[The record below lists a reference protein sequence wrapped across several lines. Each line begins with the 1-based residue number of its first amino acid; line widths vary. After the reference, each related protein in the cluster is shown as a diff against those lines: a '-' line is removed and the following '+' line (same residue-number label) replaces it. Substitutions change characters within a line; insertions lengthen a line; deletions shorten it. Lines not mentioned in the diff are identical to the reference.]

1 MFKGSRG
8 YIFHKQLDYFK
19 ERDRIVNETHMN
31 MVNKTS
37 IGLTQVMNMVLM

>member
-19 ERDRIVNETHMN
+19 EKDRIVNETHM
-31 MVNKTS
+31 
-37 IGLTQVMNMVLM
+37 IIYG